1 MPEAPTLRLEC
12 SEAGASKFWQIHQL
26 EGEVTINWGRI
37 GTAGQTQIKQFT
49 SAAEAE
55 AFRDTQAAA
64 KRKKGYID
72 ATGQQVTFPIG
83 EPAPRSKKAANSKKV
98 QPQDPKAPPSP
109 KTISSAAEGKVLWS
123 ARQRATRLRF
133 VNDDIG
139 FSSDKT
145 SEIYRHF
152 RDMPFLPPPADAA
165 AARAILRPRLR
176 LALLELKNSF
186 PPELA
191 EALSGL
197 RHLALPDR
205 PTEALSLEAAAVG
218 LSLMPTYD
226 QSLMDWLI
234 LAQGPSFAVE
244 ALLAS
249 LHYPTEHRYSGARIS
264 YAAEA
269 SAFYLYRIGFA
280 CLTLHRWL
288 RELPCEDAAYRQA
301 WERAGELRPE
311 LGGIG
316 RVLLAFLFSR
326 ETDGL
331 EAAVRE
337 WLDLDI
343 NGLPTYRT
351 VPGGGA
357 MNMIMTGTV
366 GHWNSG
372 WLLWPLV
379 AKAELQAG
387 FSARWLKESEHEQ
400 NIILDFLCEWSGW
413 ALECLGEAAA
423 GLLAFLTAHGRKS
436 EQRKAGAELLAL
448 IHSPRAHAEMARL
461 LTTREGQKYFPEP
474 LRRTPAWSIPALLAA
489 VLAQPRQAEPRRQ
502 LEHLLALAEPELLAG
517 LSLSPDQAALLAS
530 LQSAA
535 PASQPVAGSEDL
547 PELLR
552 LPPWERVRPQ
562 ASPALLELT
571 PPAKRRQIEWRPEDE
586 NSGAPR
592 LPSGA
597 TPPVPVPA
605 YALELSSEDEAA
617 IAKFRHPVWRAHVYD
632 LDKLSPAAALHV
644 FNACLQLSPQMTYPP
659 GPQPGFKGWDPD
671 VSSDCFMRLLRRLGT
686 DALPGMIA
694 LAWASPGQN
703 FQHLT
708 CVVSPRLAFTMA
720 KGLELAKVRSLC
732 WAWLNRHRQDT
743 ALGLIPIALSP
754 QDPHQTWAAQFL
766 RRLGLQGWGETLRS
780 AAANYGPAA
789 AAALEQLLAAD
800 PLLDLPAKAP
810 ALPDFCQAA
819 LLSAPILHSGQ
830 VLPEPAVV
838 TAVRLLMLSPFP
850 LPHAGLLELKKLC
863 TPASLAE
870 FAWSLTRLWLDQGAP
885 GKQEWMFLALGYLG
899 DENGVTRL
907 APLIEKWPG
916 EHAHTRAL
924 AGLEVLLMINS
935 QHSLLAIQRL
945 AQKSRFPAL
954 KEAAQQRLQ
963 EAAQLRGLSL
973 EALMDQLVPD
983 FGFDACHRRSYVLAG
998 QPWQVII
1005 DAQLKLQL
1013 EDAQGQ
1019 VLAKLPKTTPKDE
1032 EKAWKQLKKQV
1043 EAVLSLQAQRLET
1056 AMCNGQSWAKADFEA
1071 CLLHHPLLGQ
1081 LVKSLLWSRIRQGEE
1096 DLIFQISPDG
1106 SWRDCDGQ
1114 LVTATAADR
1123 LSVAHPLHFYPER
1136 ELWRTRMQAEAQPFE
1151 QLARAVY
1158 FAGPEDFARLEPAR
1172 FGGRSVPGGAL
1183 VGLLKQRNWK
1193 KDGEGSLSK
1202 PFGAFQVSVT
1212 CDYANWAVGMFDKVG
1227 IYSLEITNHKFQK
1240 VPPAALDPISFSEL
1254 LRDLAWLD
1262 T

>member
-288 RELPCEDAAYRQA
+288 REIPCEDAAYRQA

-530 LQSAA
+530 LQSA
-535 PASQPVAGSEDL
+535 
-547 PELLR
+547 
-552 LPPWERVRPQ
+552 
-562 ASPALLELT
+562 
-571 PPAKRRQIEWRPEDE
+571 
-586 NSGAPR
+586 
-592 LPSGA
+592 
-597 TPPVPVPA
+597 
-605 YALELSSEDEAA
+605 
-617 IAKFRHPVWRAHVYD
+617 
-632 LDKLSPAAALHV
+632 
-644 FNACLQLSPQMTYPP
+644 
-659 GPQPGFKGWDPD
+659 
-671 VSSDCFMRLLRRLGT
+671 
-686 DALPGMIA
+686 
-694 LAWASPGQN
+694 
-703 FQHLT
+703 
-708 CVVSPRLAFTMA
+708 
-720 KGLELAKVRSLC
+720 
-732 WAWLNRHRQDT
+732 
-743 ALGLIPIALSP
+743 
-754 QDPHQTWAAQFL
+754 
-766 RRLGLQGWGETLRS
+766 
-780 AAANYGPAA
+780 
-789 AAALEQLLAAD
+789 
-800 PLLDLPAKAP
+800 
-810 ALPDFCQAA
+810 
-819 LLSAPILHSGQ
+819 
-830 VLPEPAVV
+830 
-838 TAVRLLMLSPFP
+838 
-850 LPHAGLLELKKLC
+850 
-863 TPASLAE
+863 
-870 FAWSLTRLWLDQGAP
+870 
-885 GKQEWMFLALGYLG
+885 
-899 DENGVTRL
+899 
-907 APLIEKWPG
+907 
-916 EHAHTRAL
+916 
-924 AGLEVLLMINS
+924 
-935 QHSLLAIQRL
+935 
-945 AQKSRFPAL
+945 
-954 KEAAQQRLQ
+954 
-963 EAAQLRGLSL
+963 
-973 EALMDQLVPD
+973 
-983 FGFDACHRRSYVLAG
+983 
-998 QPWQVII
+998 
-1005 DAQLKLQL
+1005 
-1013 EDAQGQ
+1013 
-1019 VLAKLPKTTPKDE
+1019 
-1032 EKAWKQLKKQV
+1032 
-1043 EAVLSLQAQRLET
+1043 
-1056 AMCNGQSWAKADFEA
+1056 
-1071 CLLHHPLLGQ
+1071 
-1081 LVKSLLWSRIRQGEE
+1081 
-1096 DLIFQISPDG
+1096 
-1106 SWRDCDGQ
+1106 
-1114 LVTATAADR
+1114 
-1123 LSVAHPLHFYPER
+1123 
-1136 ELWRTRMQAEAQPFE
+1136 
-1151 QLARAVY
+1151 
-1158 FAGPEDFARLEPAR
+1158 
-1172 FGGRSVPGGAL
+1172 
-1183 VGLLKQRNWK
+1183 
-1193 KDGEGSLSK
+1193 
-1202 PFGAFQVSVT
+1202 
-1212 CDYANWAVGMFDKVG
+1212 
-1227 IYSLEITNHKFQK
+1227 
-1240 VPPAALDPISFSEL
+1240 
-1254 LRDLAWLD
+1254 
-1262 T
+1262 